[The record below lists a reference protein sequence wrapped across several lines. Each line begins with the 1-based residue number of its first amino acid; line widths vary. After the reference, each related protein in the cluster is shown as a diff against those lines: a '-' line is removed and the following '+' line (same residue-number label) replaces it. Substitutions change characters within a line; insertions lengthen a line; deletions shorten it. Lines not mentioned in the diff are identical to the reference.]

1 MSGNSLTQPE
11 TFKRALSTC
20 TCIIQL
26 FLLLHNLVNVPET
39 FKRALTTCTCI
50 IQLFLLLHSLVNV
63 PETFKRALT
72 TCTCTCTYM
81 YMYNLVTCF
90 FSFYTAYSKCGAE
103 SSSNKTVSTSTC
115 NYNCM

>member
-26 FLLLHNLVNVPET
+26 FLLLHS
-39 FKRALTTCTCI
+39 
-50 IQLFLLLHSLVNV
+50 LLNV

-72 TCTCTCTYM
+72 TCTCTYM
-81 YMYNLVTCF
+81 YVYNLVTCF